1 MGVGGASLPLP
12 SGAFIYAN
20 EEIDGGQGGGDQ
32 NTKYIPLD
40 CQTEIQVAK
49 EFGLT
54 ILERLITTGH
64 SLARSHY

>member
-1 MGVGGASLPLP
+1 MPMKKLMGARGEGIKIQN
-12 SGAFIYAN
+12 IYPW
-20 EEIDGGQGGGDQ
+20 IV
-32 NTKYIPLD
+32 
-40 CQTEIQVAK
+40 TEIQVAK